1 MKARA
6 RKRQHDKF
14 FIPEGYFAEPYTPVV
29 GPVVSPSSG
38 DVLEFVK
45 IILSEDAT
53 VTFRNCAGVIVS
65 NYPLQKGAVPFL
77 IKEVHSVSAGN
88 VLIVHDG
95 VRTTT
100 AQELNTPIY
109 P

>member
-6 RKRQHDKF
+6 SKRQHDKF
-14 FIPEGYFAEPYTPVV
+14 FIPEGYFAEPYEPVA

-38 DVLEFVK
+38 DELEFVK
-45 IILSEDAT
+45 IILSEDAN
-53 VTFRNCAGVIVS
+53 VTFRNCAGVVVDAF
-65 NYPLQKGAVPFL
+65 PLAKGAVPFL
-77 IKEVHSVSAGN
+77 VKEVHSVSAGD